1 MSRTIADLTP
11 GAKIYLD
18 ETVNGAVKH
27 TPHIYLGLDGGGNA
41 RILRQYAPLA
51 KRMHSVNVASYA
63 GCEIDD
69 WLIDTETGYLS
80 RFDAATLNALVN
92 TEIKYVDYNQS
103 GDGSRQLLQIARKC
117 FLLSYSEEGYGDDPA
132 GNEGPSF
139 LPALRA
145 FYLAEHPGESTV
157 SDNNAR
163 ITYNEEGTAVGAWMR
178 SAYSAS
184 QFRYVSAGGG
194 AHNNNALNGCWP
206 RPALSVAPAT
216 IVSDEGADAIFL
228 LPDGRRT
235 VWSVE
240 AEMSVGESTERPQY
254 CKVAMDRSGISSCT
268 IDVCNNYGDSNKIW
282 TRCSSTGYAA
292 LTNLSKTTENWEVGV
307 RITAVGGTPDCY
319 VGEPIVTVGVEQEE

>member
-1 MSRTIADLTP
+1 MSRTIADLTA
-11 GAKIYLD
+11 GTLIYVD
-18 ETVNGAVKH
+18 EIISGETVH
-27 TPHIYLGLDGGGNA
+27 TPYIYLGLDGGGNA
-41 RILRQYAPLA
+41 RILRQYAPLS
-51 KRMHSVNVASYA
+51 KRMHSANVASYA
-63 GCEIDD
+63 GCEMDD
-69 WLIDTETGYLS
+69 WLIDTETGFLS

-145 FYLAEHPGESTV
+145 FYLAEHPEATTV
-157 SDNNAR
+157 NDNTAR
-163 ITYNEEGTAVGAWMR
+163 ITYNEEGTAVGAWLR

-184 QFRYVSAGGG
+184 QFRFVYANGVAGYC
-194 AHNNNALNGCWP
+194 NATYGFWP

-240 AEMSVGESTERPQY
+240 AEFSVGESAERPQY

-307 RITAVGGTPDCY
+307 RITAAGGTPDCY
-319 VGEPIVTVGVEQEE
+319 VGEPIVTVGVEKEE